1 MSMKR
6 FSIPTLAVA
15 LIAATGLGAPAAEF
29 ATGDIRRDGVVRAVE
44 QVTPSVVNIATKTAE
59 RLAVTPVYDWYFG
72 ELLGRKL
79 TRIPEQRSAGS
90 GVIIDADGWV
100 LTNVHVVEN
109 AVGDRDEIWV
119 RLWDGSRELRAKAI
133 FGIPGTDVALLKLQ
147 SKPGE
152 KFTPVK
158 LAADNDIILG
168 ETVLA
173 LGNPLGLGSSVSKG
187 ILSAKPR
194 RADPT
199 GTELDN
205 ADWIQTDAA
214 INPGNSGGPLVNLK
228 GELIG
233 LNVAMARGGQ
243 GIGFA
248 VPAKRVAAALAE
260 FFSPEAMAQRWMG
273 LRFLRAPDGGFT
285 ISDVHPGSPAA
296 KAGVKTGD
304 KIETIDGRAPE
315 NAIDAA
321 TKLSESKGAVSLKLL
336 RAGKSVTTSFSSVPL
351 DTVLTNKLGA
361 ELVPIDAAMSK
372 QTGLAQGSGL
382 MVTSVERGGPAEAS
396 GIRAGCLIQGF
407 NNGKVKDTLGAAAL
421 LWSAKPGDVV
431 KVNYT
436 RFSRRGGLLLSQDS
450 ESDVE
455 IR

>member
-1 MSMKR
+1 MNMKR
-6 FSIPTLAVA
+6 FFLPALVAAVVAAAA
-15 LIAATGLGAPAAEF
+15 LSSGAAEF
-29 ATGDIRRDGVVRAVE
+29 TGDDIRRDAVVRAVE
-44 QVTPSVVNIATKTAE
+44 KVTPSVVNIATKTAAQIKE
-59 RLAVTPVYDWYFG
+59 TPVYDWFFG
-72 ELLGRKL
+72 AGRMR

-90 GVIIDADGWV
+90 GVIIDEDGWV

-109 AVGDRDEIWV
+109 SLGERDEIWV
-119 RLWDGSRELRAKAI
+119 RLWDGSRDLRAKAI

-147 SKPGE
+147 SKAGE

-194 RADPT
+194 RTDPT
-199 GTELDN
+199 GNELDN

-233 LNVAMARGGQ
+233 LNVAMAREGQ

-248 VPAKRVAAALAE
+248 IPVKRVAMALAE
-260 FFSPEAMAQRWMG
+260 FFSPEAMAQRWIG
-273 LRFLRAPDGGFT
+273 LRVQQTNDGVFA
-285 ISDVHPGSPAA
+285 ISEVHADSPAE
-296 KAGVKTGD
+296 KAGVKVGD
-304 KIETIDGRAPE
+304 KIESIDGKAPTSL
-315 NAIDAA
+315 ADVA
-321 TKLSESKGAVSLKLL
+321 TRLSEGKEAVSLQLA
-336 RAGKSVTTSFSSVPL
+336 RTGKSVKTSVTALPL
-351 DTVLTNKLGA
+351 KAVLSKKLGA
-361 ELVPIDAAMSK
+361 EMEPVDATLSER
-372 QTGLAQGSGL
+372 TGLAPGSGL

-396 GIRAGCLIQGF
+396 GIRAGCLIRKF
-407 NNGKVKDTLGAAAL
+407 NGNAVKDILSSSAAV
-421 LWSAKPGDVV
+421 WSAKQGDVV
-431 KVNYT
+431 KVSFV
-436 RFSRRGGLLLSQDS
+436 RFLRRGNSLLSQDA

-455 IR
+455 LR